1 VRRLVGLRAARA
13 KSADALGLAEY
24 SAGRYGLAAL
34 SAAAL
39 LALPLAAMVVPAF
52 PHRAGG
58 ASR

>member
-1 VRRLVGLRAARA
+1 M
-13 KSADALGLAEY
+13 
-24 SAGRYGLAAL
+24 LAAL

-58 ASR
+58 ASRRFHGG